1 MASRIRYSPQQQ
13 RRALA
18 MALAQASAATPRAS
32 LIGSRALVSQMAS
45 CRTLPTAPCSSVT
58 RQLRLLST
66 SQPWRQI
73 QPPQLQPIYPQNS
86 YPPQAEQPTPQPKKR
101 SRVWKILGYGSFLFF
116 GLTAGLTFRAF
127 VAPPPPLTPGS
138 QLDLLETKIIHR
150 RAEDL
155 QIVKELSADPAWE
168 SWDAY
173 ETLSP
178 EHRAQHISAGALAGA
193 NGIGGYHRVWYNKE
207 TGECVS
213 VIFFGFATTGWPG
226 VVHGGC
232 LATLLDESCG
242 RAAFKKWGDRSGLT
256 ANLQLNYVS
265 ATYSSKFYIIRV
277 KPRSDEEL
285 PGEERGKSH
294 YKIYLD
300 ASIHEARTGKAAVVA
315 EALFVGGMGKSGKG
329 GLTVSGLAD
338 QGENARF

>member
-1 MASRIRYSPQQQ
+1 MDKAETRYIQ
-13 RRALA
+13 RE
-18 MALAQASAATPRAS
+18 
-32 LIGSRALVSQMAS
+32 
-45 CRTLPTAPCSSVT
+45 
-58 RQLRLLST
+58 
-66 SQPWRQI
+66 
-73 QPPQLQPIYPQNS
+73 
-86 YPPQAEQPTPQPKKR
+86 AE
-101 SRVWKILGYGSFLFF
+101 
-116 GLTAGLTFRAF
+116 A
-127 VAPPPPLTPGS
+127 
-138 QLDLLETKIIHR
+138 
-150 RAEDL
+150 L
-155 QIVKELSADPAWE
+155 QIVQELSADPAWE

-193 NGIGGYHRVWYNKE
+193 KGIGGYHRVWYNKS

-213 VIFFGFATTGWPG
+213 VIFFGPATTGWPG

-256 ANLQLNYVS
+256 ANLQLNYVA
-265 ATYSSKFYIIRV
+265 ATNATRFYVIRV

-285 PGEERGKSH
+285 PEEERGKSH

-300 ASIHEARTGKAAVVA
+300 ASIHDAKTGKPTVVA
-315 EALFVGGMGKSGKG
+315 EALFVGGLGKNGKG
-329 GLTVSGLAD
+329 GLAVGGLAD